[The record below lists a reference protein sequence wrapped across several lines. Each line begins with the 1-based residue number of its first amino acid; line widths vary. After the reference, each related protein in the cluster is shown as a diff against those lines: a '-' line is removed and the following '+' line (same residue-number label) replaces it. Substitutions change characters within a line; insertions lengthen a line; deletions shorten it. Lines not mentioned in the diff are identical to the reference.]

1 MDIYFDKIVPLN
13 WWKNEYNHNLQ
24 QHQVPGIVLG
34 ATAILVNGIWGKQA
48 AVIFGAVT
56 FLAYPFAHRAII
68 YLISIQMHELVYA
81 VAMVTAQFVGYKY
94 PFFAEPALFM
104 SLLFTASIAIHGS
117 QTRDLLQRMQ
127 SEINKQQPQRDPL
140 NPARLSQSLPPEKLG

>member
-1 MDIYFDKIVPLN
+1 MDITAQQIFHFN
-13 WWKNEYNHNLQ
+13 WWKHEYNHNLQ

-48 AVIFGAVT
+48 AVIFGVVT

-94 PFFAEPALFM
+94 PFFSEPALFM

-117 QTRDLLQRMQ
+117 QTRDLLQKME
-127 SEINKQQPQRDPL
+127 SKINKLQPQRDPM
-140 NPARLSQSLPPEKLG
+140 NHARLSQSLPPEKLG

>member
-1 MDIYFDKIVPLN
+1 MNISREQIFHFN

-34 ATAILVNGIWGKQA
+34 TTAILVNGIWGKQA
-48 AVIFGAVT
+48 AAIFGVVT

-94 PFFAEPALFM
+94 PFFSEPALFM

-117 QTRDLLQRMQ
+117 QTRDLLQKME
-127 SEINKQQPQRDPL
+127 SKINKLQPQRDPM